1 MYLLL
6 GTCLALSALLAFNAF
21 ASALAGLLWH
31 VLAPRAAHKPA
42 AFRARLLFALRV
54 TPPALAAAIVFALVL
69 PAYILHEPHD
79 TEEEVGA
86 KLLLLSALSAGGV
99 LWAFWRVARTWVATR
114 RLVRDWVRHAEPFA
128 AEGVHVPAYR
138 IRHRFPV
145 IAVIGVL
152 RPRLFIAS
160 QLFDALTDGEL
171 ASALAHERGHVEAR
185 DNLKRALLQAGQDAL
200 LPLAPLGR
208 SLRREWQRESELAA
222 DEFAAS
228 DGPAAALDL
237 ASALVKISKLI
248 PAGATPTLPAGAHLL
263 GGGGEDDGLSQR
275 VRALLRLASSPEAER
290 APKRLRAPRALRA
303 ALCVSLC
310 AAVAPLLTHPEVL
323 RATHAAI
330 EHVVEHLS

>member
-1 MYLLL
+1 LYLLL
-6 GTCLALSALLAFNAF
+6 GTCLALSALLALNAF
-21 ASALAGLLWH
+21 ASALAGLVWR
-31 VLAPRAAHKPA
+31 VLAPRVARRAASA
-42 AFRARLLFALRV
+42 RARLLFALRV
-54 TPPALAAAIVFALVL
+54 TPPSLAAALVFALLL

-86 KLLLLSALSAGGV
+86 KLMLLSAVSAGGV
-99 LWAFWRVARTWVATR
+99 LWAFWRVARTWLATR
-114 RLVRDWVRHAEPFA
+114 RLVRDWMRHAEPFA
-128 AEGVHVPAYR
+128 AEGVPAPAYR

-160 QLFDALTDGEL
+160 HLLDALTPGEL
-171 ASALAHERGHVEAR
+171 AAALAHERGHVEAR

-208 SLRREWQRESELAA
+208 PLLREWRHESELAA

-248 PAGATPTLPAGAHLL
+248 PPGATPTLYAGAHLL
-263 GGGGEDDGLSQR
+263 GGGEDDGLSRR
-275 VRALLRLASSPEAER
+275 VRALLRLASAPESAR
-290 APKRLRAPRALRA
+290 APQRLRASRPLRA
-303 ALCVSLC
+303 ALGLSLC

-323 RATHAAI
+323 RATHEAI
-330 EHVVEHLS
+330 EHVVEHMS